1 MWSWD
6 GVWQEDGEHRVLLL
20 KDTVST
26 TAQKLGLWV
35 PGVKFFGI
43 LKAFRSL
50 CYKGYSRLETLLPSN
65 FKMTP
70 VFFSYFC
77 DICNRICNFS
87 LRIKYHLFHHDNNFL
102 IFAVIQPQNSCL
114 QFYFFTLIVLHSKS
128 TSSHCIILWNLD
140 IWWMNMHSLYC
151 GFCLHSQPLHLPPPF
166 GTHLHIYTYTRSFHS
181 RFIFL
186 ICVCCLPVLFHVVS
200 LATLRSSNETLL
212 THLSFPKTLRGLFQ
226 CSQHSSTWSCHG
238 IFCWGW
244 DYIILTFVAWSPR
257 QSVQATISN
266 QHMFAQ

>member
-1 MWSWD
+1 MFRGSVWKQSTRWSSFKNLEKQLLWLRRKNDIIGVPWARVIRPWD

-50 CYKGYSRLETLLPSN
+50 CYREYSRLETLLPSN

-70 VFFSYFC
+70 IFSYFC

-87 LRIKYHLFHHDNNFL
+87 LRIKYHLFHDDNNFL
-102 IFAVIQPQNSCL
+102 IFAVTQPQNSCL

-151 GFCLHSQPLHLPPPF
+151 GFCLHSQPLHMPSPSRYTPS
-166 GTHLHIYTYTRSFHS
+166 HLHIH
-181 RFIFL
+181 
-186 ICVCCLPVLFHVVS
+186 
-200 LATLRSSNETLL
+200 
-212 THLSFPKTLRGLFQ
+212 
-226 CSQHSSTWSCHG
+226 
-238 IFCWGW
+238 
-244 DYIILTFVAWSPR
+244 
-257 QSVQATISN
+257 
-266 QHMFAQ
+266 